1 MKLGLISDTHIPTVA
16 KEIPR
21 EVETAFQGVDM
32 VLHAGD
38 IQVIRALDWLERI
51 APVYAAEGNNDEGL
65 VDPRIKPVQMLEV
78 EGLTVA
84 VVHVFNYP
92 ELPLDRFFKGKAD
105 VVVYGDT
112 HVPEVIRENGF
123 LRVNPGSPTAPGP
136 NMYLGLGHVA
146 ILEIKDGNA
155 DAWIV
160 ELQGL
165 SDS

>member
-1 MKLGLISDTHIPTVA
+1 MKLGLIADTHIPTVA

-51 APVYAAEGNNDEGL
+51 APVYAAEGNNDDGL
-65 VDPRIKPVQMLEV
+65 VDSRIKPVQTLEV
-78 EGLTVA
+78 EGLTVGMI
-84 VVHVFNYP
+84 HIFNYP
-92 ELPLDRFFKGKAD
+92 ELPLDRFFKSKVD

-112 HVPEVIRENGF
+112 HVPEVIRQDGF
-123 LRVNPGSPTAPGP
+123 LQVNPGSPTAPGP

-146 ILEIKDGNA
+146 ILEIKDGKA
-155 DAWIV
+155 DARIV
-160 ELQGL
+160 ELKSL
-165 SDS
+165 SAD